1 MGLCVCTWYCQSLES
16 AINLT
21 LEWKQVIENYGWH
34 GEYEDLGSEL
44 NKDIKSN
51 NRTDSLNSI
60 YADSC

>member
-1 MGLCVCTWYCQSLES
+1 MGPWACTWYCQSLES

-21 LEWKQVIENYGWH
+21 LEWKQEIESYCWH

-44 NKDIKSN
+44 NKDIKFN
-51 NRTDSLNSI
+51 NGADSLNST